1 MNKIEASVGEDGLS
15 SEHQEEILDDP
26 GKVQKKKH
34 DYILILHFH
43 YDSMIV
49 SMIVSG
55 EKKRSWE
62 DQQYKD
68 FSVQGSLKSL
78 W

>member
-1 MNKIEASVGEDGLS
+1 MNKIEASVGEEGLS
-15 SEHQEEILDDP
+15 SEHQEILDDP